1 MRPTPASFQ
10 LTFLLP
16 DGAAAT
22 PGFHQPSPEG
32 CALAVSWPLVEISG
46 PSRRAV
52 FDHAARLLRYACR
65 HLPAISI
72 SAVLASP
79 ARPGARDAVSIIVG
93 ADVAFSPTGLDPEFP
108 TEPPERPP
116 PRRLEVIDGGR
127 GS

>member
-1 MRPTPASFQ
+1 MRPAPEPFK

-52 FDHAARLLRYACR
+52 FDHTARLLRHACR
-65 HLPAISI
+65 HLPPTSI
-72 SAVLASP
+72 AAVLGTPGRP
-79 ARPGARDAVSIIVG
+79 AARDPVNIIVG
-93 ADVAFSPTGLDPEFP
+93 ADVAFSPTGLDPDFP
-108 TEPPERPP
+108 TEPPARPP
-116 PRRLEVIDGGR
+116 PRRLEVIAGGR
-127 GS
+127 SS